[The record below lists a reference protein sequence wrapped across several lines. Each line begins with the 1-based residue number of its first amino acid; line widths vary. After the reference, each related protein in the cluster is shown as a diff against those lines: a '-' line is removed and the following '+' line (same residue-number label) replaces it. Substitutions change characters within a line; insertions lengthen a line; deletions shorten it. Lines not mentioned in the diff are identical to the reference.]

1 MTEEKTDPSVDRDD
15 SFYKGDGNEDIDPLD
30 LDKIREKTFT
40 SEFKELISRVTAHD
54 DRVKDLSQAN
64 YDDLLLLFQSLFYRA
79 AALDGLDE
87 VHSAFNPF
95 MISRD
100 SPEADCTAHIRTALE
115 RMGYSGYAILSYQR
129 SSRAL
134 FPSVSTIND
143 IRTEDLIFN
152 INEKTI
158 QRVLSSKRGLLVD
171 SAFIENNI
179 FMKKRW
185 SGAIR
190 LKGVR
195 YYIVAVQ
202 SLISDYFDSLA
213 SCVNIDRTGTTGI
226 LILRLPEGDIDR
238 GKEALHRQIAS
249 RLAMHLLLY
258 NHLAFRREILRC
270 GDSLEDAYSLAEY
283 FYSLHVEAR
292 GGNIVVIKPLAGSQ
306 MEIYYGFRYLYIR
319 LARSVSLNAR
329 VLFLKRDAILVFAD
343 DAETGTVMNTVDDF
357 NSYFDTAYTAEIIRS
372 DKSFSLYRI
381 LEII

>member
-15 SFYKGDGNEDIDPLD
+15 PFYKGDGNEDVDPLD

-54 DRVKDLSQAN
+54 DRVKDIAQATPEE
-64 YDDLLLLFQSLFYRA
+64 LQLLFQSLFYRA

-87 VHSAFNPF
+87 VHSAFNPLLV
-95 MISRD
+95 SRD
-100 SPEADCTAHIRTALE
+100 SPEADCAEYIRMALE
-115 RMGYSGYAILSYQR
+115 RMGHSGYAILSYQR
-129 SSRAL
+129 ASRAL
-134 FPSVSTIND
+134 FPVINTIND

-158 QRVLSSKRGLLVD
+158 QRVLSAKRGLMVD
-171 SAFIENNI
+171 SSFIENNI

-195 YYIVAVQ
+195 YFIVAIQ
-202 SLISDYFDSLA
+202 NLISDYFDSLP

-226 LILRLPEGDIDR
+226 LIIRLSEGDVDR
-238 GKEALHRQIAS
+238 GKESLTSQIAS
-249 RLAMHLLLY
+249 RLAMHLVLY
-258 NHLAFRREILRC
+258 NHLALRREILRC

-292 GGNIVVIKPLAGSQ
+292 GGNIAVIKTLSDSRI
-306 MEIYYGFRYLYIR
+306 ESYYAFRYLYIR
-319 LARSVSLNAR
+319 LAKSVSLNAR
-329 VLFLKRDAILVFAD
+329 VIFLKRDAILVFAD
-343 DAETGTVMNTVDDF
+343 PGETDHIVNTVNDF
-357 NSYFDTAYTAEIIRS
+357 NGYFSNAFTAEIIRS